1 MDYIKRL
8 KELRKETPKIVDDYF
23 KFEVE
28 LFEKA
33 IPNAIEIIK
42 KHLRKEYLDGTDL
55 DDLLFFYTSYT
66 NLRDKNFQRLKNLL
80 SFENK
85 LIIKYLV
92 FVCFYIYRKVN
103 NKKMYDDDLEKY
115 KISLNYLGLK
125 DSRL

>member
-55 DDLLFFYTSYT
+55 DDLLFLCKTYQKL
-66 NLRDKNFQRLKNLL
+66 NDKNYKKLMKLL
-80 SFENK
+80 SNENS
-85 LIIKYLV
+85 LNIN
-92 FVCFYIYRKVN
+92 YIVSVSYYIFRKIN
-103 NKKMYDDDLEKY
+103 NRTLYNSDLNKY
-115 KISLNYLGLK
+115 KISLKRLGLE